1 MRRFLWIHGPSIAW
15 ALLIFILSSIPSLKM
30 PEVGFSLQDKLAHI
44 IEFGILGF
52 FLQRSFTHQYGK
64 SFRITLCV
72 FLVGTAYGGLD
83 EVHQSFVRG
92 REAGIG
98 DFIADSMGVL
108 LSQVIYW
115 IVYKF
120 HLSSR

>member
-1 MRRFLWIHGPSIAW
+1 
-15 ALLIFILSSIPSLKM
+15 M
-30 PEVGFSLQDKLAHI
+30 PEVGFSMQDKLAHL

-52 FLQRSFTHQYGK
+52 FLQRSFNHQYGK

-72 FLVGTAYGGLD
+72 FLAGTAYGGLD
-83 EVHQSFVRG
+83 EVHQSFVSG

-98 DFIADSMGVL
+98 DFIADSMGIL
-108 LSQVIYW
+108 LSQIIFW

-120 HLSSR
+120 HLS